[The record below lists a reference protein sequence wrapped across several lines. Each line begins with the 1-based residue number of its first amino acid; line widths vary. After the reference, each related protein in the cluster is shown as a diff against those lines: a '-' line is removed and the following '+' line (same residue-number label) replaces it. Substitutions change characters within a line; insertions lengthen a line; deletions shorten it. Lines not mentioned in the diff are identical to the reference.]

1 VTSQLDRPDIG
12 SLANLFVGQSRG
24 EQEDL
29 AAVQALFTR
38 AGIIPARVK
47 RPSRIRKSISSGFSL
62 SSSNS
67 KNQMDGIRRREKSF
81 AISSAKSNTHCG
93 PGDPIPMKHSTF
105 RCGSAGVR

>member
-38 AGIIPARVK
+38 AGIIPAIGKKLLDRTIENPQVY
-47 RPSRIRKSISSGFSL
+47 L
-62 SSSNS
+62 
-67 KNQMDGIRRREKSF
+67 
-81 AISSAKSNTHCG
+81 AKSNTHCG